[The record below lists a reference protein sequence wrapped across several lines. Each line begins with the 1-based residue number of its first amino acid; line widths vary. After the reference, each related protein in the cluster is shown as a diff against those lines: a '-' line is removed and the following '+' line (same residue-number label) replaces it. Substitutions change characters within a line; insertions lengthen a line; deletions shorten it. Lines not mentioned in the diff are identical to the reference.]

1 MNIFGIVIGIVVA
14 VILIALAIFMV
25 RQQTFAVIERWGKFN
40 KSVGPGLH
48 LKVPIM
54 DRVAG
59 RVSIRVQEL
68 NVSIKTKT
76 NDNVFVDLLIAVQY
90 FVDGEDKVW
99 DAFYRLT
106 NPQNQMESWIFDN
119 VRAKVPGMT
128 LDSVFENKEEIAKEI
143 EDSLSARLSEYG
155 YKLVRALVND
165 IQPDKGVAD
174 AMNEINRQQRLRV
187 AAEHEGEAKKII
199 VIKEAEA
206 DARSKELSGEGIAKQ
221 RIAIV
226 AGLRESVK
234 DASDA
239 LGVDPQAVMTLVLMT
254 QYYDMLTDV
263 GRNSRNNTIM
273 LPHSPGA
280 VNELREQIIA
290 AIETGKVTGTT
301 EDRKV

>member
-1 MNIFGIVIGIVVA
+1 MTILWIGLGIVVG
-14 VILIALAIFMV
+14 VIILALAIFLV
-25 RQQTFAVIERWGKFN
+25 RQQTFAVLERWGKFN
-40 KSVGPGLH
+40 KVVGPGIH
-48 LKVPIM
+48 VKVPIM

-90 FVDGEDKVW
+90 FVDGNDKVW

-106 NPQNQMESWIFDN
+106 NPQAQMESWIFDN

-143 EDSLSARLSEYG
+143 EESLSARLSEYG

-239 LGVDPQAVMTLVLMT
+239 LGVDPQGVMTLVLMT

-263 GRNSRNNTIM
+263 GRNSRTNTIM
-273 LPHSPGA
+273 IPHSPGA
-280 VNELREQIIA
+280 VGELREQIIA
-290 AIETGKVTGTT
+290 SLETGKVAGTD
-301 EDRKV
+301 EYRKV

>member
-1 MNIFGIVIGIVVA
+1 MTIFGIGLGIVFG
-14 VILIALAIFMV
+14 VIILALTIYMV
-25 RQQTFAVIERWGKFN
+25 RQQTFAIVERWGKFTRV
-40 KSVGPGLH
+40 VGPGLH
-48 LKVPIM
+48 VKVPIM

-59 RVSIRVQEL
+59 KVSIRVQEL

-106 NPQNQMESWIFDN
+106 NPQTQMESWIFDN
-119 VRAKVPGMT
+119 VRAKVPGMI

-143 EDSLSARLSEYG
+143 EVSLSARLSEYG

-239 LGVDPQAVMTLVLMT
+239 LGVNAEGVMTLVLMT

-263 GRNSRNNTIM
+263 GKNSRTNTIM
-273 LPHSPGA
+273 LPHTPGA
-280 VNELREQIIA
+280 VGELQKQIIA
-290 AIETGKVTGTT
+290 SIETSKAAGGAEDGKV
-301 EDRKV
+301 

>member
-1 MNIFGIVIGIVVA
+1 MTIFGIVLGIA
-14 VILIALAIFMV
+14 FGLIILALTIYMV
-25 RQQTFAVIERWGKFN
+25 RQQTFAIIERWGKFTRV
-40 KSVGPGLH
+40 VGPGIH
-48 LKVPIM
+48 VKVPIM

-59 RVSIRVQEL
+59 KVSIRVQEL

-106 NPQNQMESWIFDN
+106 NPKAQMESWIFDN
-119 VRAKVPGMT
+119 VRAKVPGMI

-143 EDSLSARLSEYG
+143 EESLSARLSEYG

-239 LGVDPQAVMTLVLMT
+239 LGVNAEGVMTLVLMT

-263 GRNSRNNTIM
+263 GKNSRTNTIM
-273 LPHSPGA
+273 LPHTPGA
-280 VNELREQIIA
+280 VGELREQIIA
-290 AIETGKVTGTT
+290 SIETSKAAGGA
-301 EDRKV
+301 EGRKV

>member
-1 MNIFGIVIGIVVA
+1 MNVFGIVLGIVVA
-14 VILIALAIFMV
+14 VILLALAIYMV
-25 RQQTFAVIERWGKFN
+25 RQQTFAIIERWGKFN
-40 KSVGPGLH
+40 RVVGPGLH
-48 LKVPIM
+48 VKVPIM

-76 NDNVFVDLLIAVQY
+76 SDNVFVDLLIAVQY

-106 NPQNQMESWIFDN
+106 NPQTQMESWIFDN
-119 VRAKVPGMT
+119 VRAKVPVMT

-143 EDSLSARLSEYG
+143 EESLSARLSEYG

-239 LGVDPQAVMTLVLMT
+239 LGVNAEGVMTLVLMT

-263 GRNSRNNTIM
+263 GKNSRTNTIM
-273 LPHSPGA
+273 LPHTPGA
-280 VNELREQIIA
+280 VGELREQIIA
-290 AIETGKVTGTT
+290 SIETGKVAGTT

>member
-1 MNIFGIVIGIVVA
+1 MVAGIVLGSLFVIV
-14 VILIALAIFMV
+14 LIFLAIFVV
-25 RQQTFAVIERWGKFN
+25 RQQTFAVVERWGKFTRT
-40 KSVGPGLH
+40 VGPGIH
-48 LKVPIM
+48 SKVPIM

-68 NVSIKTKT
+68 NVKINTKT

-90 FVDGEDKVW
+90 FVDGVDKVW
-99 DAFYRLT
+99 DAFYKLT
-106 NPQNQMESWIFDN
+106 DPKQQMESWVFDN
-119 VRAKVPGMT
+119 VRAKVPTMS
-128 LDSVFENKEEIAKEI
+128 LDSVFENKDEIAKEI
-143 EDSLSARLSEYG
+143 EDSLGVRLGEYG

-187 AAEHEGEAKKII
+187 AAEYEGEAKKII
-199 VIKEAEA
+199 VIKGAEA

-239 LGVDPQAVMTLVLMT
+239 LGVDPESVMTLVLMT

-263 GRNSRNNTIM
+263 GRNSRTNTIM

-280 VNELREQIIA
+280 VNDLRQQIIS
-290 AIETGKVTGTT
+290 AIETGKLAGMD
-301 EDRKV
+301 EGGKK

>member
-1 MNIFGIVIGIVVA
+1 MTVFGIVLGIA
-14 VILIALAIFMV
+14 FGLILLALAIFVV
-25 RQQTFAVIERWGKFN
+25 RQQTFAVLERWGKFN
-40 KSVGPGLH
+40 RVVGPGIH
-48 LKVPIM
+48 VKVPIM

-76 NDNVFVDLLIAVQY
+76 SDNVFVDLLIAVQY

-106 NPQNQMESWIFDN
+106 NPQTQMESWIFDN
-119 VRAKVPGMT
+119 VRAKVPVMT

-143 EDSLSARLSEYG
+143 EESLSARLSEYG

-239 LGVDPQAVMTLVLMT
+239 LGVNAEGVMTLVLMT

-263 GRNSRNNTIM
+263 GKNSRTNTIM
-273 LPHSPGA
+273 LPHTPGA
-280 VNELREQIIA
+280 VGELREQIIA
-290 AIETGKVTGTT
+290 SIETGKVAGAA

>member
-1 MNIFGIVIGIVVA
+1 MNVAGIVLGTLFGIVLIV
-14 VILIALAIFMV
+14 LAIYVV
-25 RQQTFAVIERWGKFN
+25 RQQTYAIIERWGKFTRV
-40 KSVGPGLH
+40 VGPGIH

-106 NPQNQMESWIFDN
+106 NPQAQMESWIFDN
-119 VRAKVPGMT
+119 VRAKVPGMI

-143 EDSLSARLSEYG
+143 EESLSARLSEYG

-239 LGVDPQAVMTLVLMT
+239 LGVNAEGVMTLVLMT

-263 GRNSRNNTIM
+263 GKNSRANTIM
-273 LPHSPGA
+273 LPHTPGA
-280 VNELREQIIA
+280 VGELREQIIA
-290 AIETGKVTGTT
+290 SIETSKAAGAAEDGKV
-301 EDRKV
+301 

>member
-1 MNIFGIVIGIVVA
+1 MAIFGIVLGIIFGVV
-14 VILIALAIFMV
+14 LLALAVFMV
-25 RQQTFAVIERWGKFN
+25 KQQTFAIIERWGKFTRV
-40 KSVGPGLH
+40 VGPGLH
-48 LKVPIM
+48 VKVPIM

-76 NDNVFVDLLIAVQY
+76 SDNVFVDLLIAVQY

-106 NPQNQMESWIFDN
+106 NPQTQMESWIFDN
-119 VRAKVPGMT
+119 VRAKVPAMI

-143 EDSLSARLSEYG
+143 EMSLSARLSEYG

-165 IQPDKGVAD
+165 IQPDRGVAD

-187 AAEHEGEAKKII
+187 AAEHEGEAKKVI
-199 VIKEAEA
+199 VIKGAEA

-239 LGVDPQAVMTLVLMT
+239 LGVNAEGVMTLVLMT

-263 GRNSRNNTIM
+263 GKNSRTNTIM
-273 LPHSPGA
+273 LPHTPGA
-280 VNELREQIIA
+280 VGELREQIIA
-290 AIETGKVTGTT
+290 SMEISKVAGTA
-301 EDRKV
+301 EDRKA

>member
-1 MNIFGIVIGIVVA
+1 MTILWIVLGIVVG
-14 VILIALAIFMV
+14 VIILALAIFLV
-25 RQQTFAVIERWGKFN
+25 RQQTFAVLERWGKFHRV
-40 KSVGPGLH
+40 VGPGIH
-48 LKVPIM
+48 IKVPIM

-59 RVSIRVQEL
+59 RVSVRVQEL

-106 NPQNQMESWIFDN
+106 NPKAQMESWIFDN

-143 EDSLSARLSEYG
+143 EDSLSERLSEYG

-239 LGVDPQAVMTLVLMT
+239 LGVDPQGVMTLVLMT

-263 GRNSRNNTIM
+263 GRNSRTNTIM

-280 VNELREQIIA
+280 VGDLREQIIA
-290 AIETGKVTGTT
+290 ALETGKVAGT
-301 EDRKV
+301 DAYKKV

>member
-1 MNIFGIVIGIVVA
+1 MTIFGIVLGIVVG
-14 VILIALAIFMV
+14 VILLALAIFVV
-25 RQQTFAVIERWGKFN
+25 RQQTFAILERWGKFN
-40 KSVGPGLH
+40 RVVGPGLH

-59 RVSIRVQEL
+59 KVSVRVQEL

-106 NPQNQMESWIFDN
+106 NPQAQMESWIFDN
-119 VRAKVPGMT
+119 VRAKVPGMI

-143 EDSLSARLSEYG
+143 EVSLSARLSEYG

-221 RIAIV
+221 RVAIV

-239 LGVDPQAVMTLVLMT
+239 LGVNAEGVMTLVLMT

-263 GRNSRNNTIM
+263 GKNSRTNTIM
-273 LPHSPGA
+273 LPHTPGA
-280 VNELREQIIA
+280 VGELREQIIS
-290 AIETGKVTGTT
+290 AIEIGKVAGTT

>member
-1 MNIFGIVIGIVVA
+1 MNVVGIVLGTIVGV
-14 VILIALAIFMV
+14 VLIALAIFIV
-25 RQQTFAVIERWGKFN
+25 RQQTFAVVERWGKF
-40 KSVGPGLH
+40 SRVSGPGVNF
-48 LKVPIM
+48 KIPIAE
-54 DRVAG
+54 RVAG

-68 NVSIKTKT
+68 NVKIRTKT

-90 FVDGEDKVW
+90 YVDGQAKVW
-99 DAFYRLT
+99 DAFYKLT
-106 NPQNQMESWIFDN
+106 DPKQQMESWIFDN
-119 VRAKVPGMT
+119 VRAKVPTMS
-128 LDSVFENKEEIAKEI
+128 LDSVFENKDEIAKEI
-143 EDSLSARLSEYG
+143 EDSLGVRLSEYG

-187 AAEHEGEAKKII
+187 AAEYEGEAKKII

-239 LGVDPQAVMTLVLMT
+239 LGVNPQSVMTLVLMT

-263 GRNSRNNTIM
+263 GKNSRTNTIL

-280 VNELREQIIA
+280 VGDLREQIISS
-290 AIETGKVTGTT
+290 IETGKVAGGA
-301 EDRKV
+301 EDRRV

>member
-1 MNIFGIVIGIVVA
+1 MNVFGIVLGIA
-14 VILIALAIFMV
+14 FGLIILALTIYMV
-25 RQQTFAVIERWGKFN
+25 RQQTFAIIERWGKFTRV
-40 KSVGPGLH
+40 VGPGLH
-48 LKVPIM
+48 VKVPIM

-59 RVSIRVQEL
+59 KVSIRVQEL

-106 NPQNQMESWIFDN
+106 NPKAQMESWIFDN
-119 VRAKVPGMT
+119 VRAKVPGMI

-143 EDSLSARLSEYG
+143 EESLSTRLSEYG

-239 LGVDPQAVMTLVLMT
+239 LGVNAEGVMTLVLMT

-263 GRNSRNNTIM
+263 GENSRTNTIM
-273 LPHSPGA
+273 LPHTPGA
-280 VNELREQIIA
+280 VGELQKQIIA
-290 AIETGKVTGTT
+290 SIETGKVAGTG
-301 EDRKV
+301 EDKKV

>member
-1 MNIFGIVIGIVVA
+1 MNVFGIVIGIVVA

-25 RQQTFAVIERWGKFN
+25 RQQTFAVIERWGKF
-40 KSVGPGLH
+40 KRSVGPGIH

-143 EDSLSARLSEYG
+143 EDSLSDRLSEYG

-263 GRNSRNNTIM
+263 GRNSRTNTIM

-280 VNELREQIIA
+280 VGELREQIIA
-290 AIETGKVTGTT
+290 AIETGKVAGAD
-301 EDRKV
+301 EGGKK

>member
-1 MNIFGIVIGIVVA
+1 MTVFGIVLGIVFGIVLLA
-14 VILIALAIFMV
+14 SAIFVV
-25 RQQTFAVIERWGKFN
+25 RQQTFAIVERWGKFTRV
-40 KSVGPGLH
+40 VGPGLH

-106 NPQNQMESWIFDN
+106 NPKAQMESWIFDN
-119 VRAKVPGMT
+119 VRAKVPGMI

-143 EDSLSARLSEYG
+143 EVSLSARLGEYG

-226 AGLRESVK
+226 AGLRESVR

-239 LGVDPQAVMTLVLMT
+239 LGVNAEGVMTLVLMT

-263 GRNSRNNTIM
+263 GKNSRANTIM
-273 LPHSPGA
+273 LPHTPGA
-280 VNELREQIIA
+280 VGELQKQIIA
-290 AIETGKVTGTT
+290 SIETSKATGAAEDGKV
-301 EDRKV
+301 

>member
-1 MNIFGIVIGIVVA
+1 MTIFGIVLGVA
-14 VILIALAIFMV
+14 FGLILLALAIFVV
-25 RQQTFAVIERWGKFN
+25 RQQTFAIIERWGKFTRV
-40 KSVGPGLH
+40 VGPGLH

-76 NDNVFVDLLIAVQY
+76 SDNVFVDLLIAVQY

-106 NPQNQMESWIFDN
+106 NPKTQMESWIFDN
-119 VRAKVPGMT
+119 VRAKVPGMI

-143 EDSLSARLSEYG
+143 EMSLSARLSEYG

-187 AAEHEGEAKKII
+187 AAEHEGEAKKVI

-239 LGVDPQAVMTLVLMT
+239 LGVNAEGVMTLVLMT

-263 GRNSRNNTIM
+263 GKTSRTNTIM

-280 VNELREQIIA
+280 VGELREQIIA
-290 AIETGKVTGTT
+290 SIETGKVAGAA

>member
-1 MNIFGIVIGIVVA
+1 MNVFGIVLGIA
-14 VILIALAIFMV
+14 FGVIILVLAIYMV
-25 RQQTFAVIERWGKFN
+25 RQQTFAIIERWGKFTRV
-40 KSVGPGLH
+40 VGPGIH

-106 NPQNQMESWIFDN
+106 NPQAQMESWIFDN
-119 VRAKVPGMT
+119 VRAKVPGMI

-143 EDSLSARLSEYG
+143 EESLSARLSEYG

-239 LGVDPQAVMTLVLMT
+239 LGVNAEGVMTLVLMT

-263 GRNSRNNTIM
+263 GKNSRANTIM
-273 LPHSPGA
+273 LPHTPGA
-280 VNELREQIIA
+280 VGELREQIIA
-290 AIETGKVTGTT
+290 SIETSKVAGVDEGGK
-301 EDRKV
+301 K

>member
-1 MNIFGIVIGIVVA
+1 MNVFGIVLGIVFG
-14 VILIALAIFMV
+14 VIILVLAIYMV
-25 RQQTFAVIERWGKFN
+25 RQQTFAIIERWGKFTRV
-40 KSVGPGLH
+40 VGPGIH
-48 LKVPIM
+48 VKVPIM

-59 RVSIRVQEL
+59 KVSIRVQEL

-106 NPQNQMESWIFDN
+106 NPKAQMESWIFDN
-119 VRAKVPGMT
+119 VRAKVPGMI

-143 EDSLSARLSEYG
+143 EESLSARLSEYG

-239 LGVDPQAVMTLVLMT
+239 LGVNAEGVMTLVLMT

-263 GRNSRNNTIM
+263 GKNSRTNTIM
-273 LPHSPGA
+273 LPHTPGA
-280 VNELREQIIA
+280 VGELREQIIA
-290 AIETGKVTGTT
+290 SIETSKAAGVDEGGK
-301 EDRKV
+301 K

>member
-1 MNIFGIVIGIVVA
+1 MTIFGIVLGIFVG
-14 VILIALAIFMV
+14 VILLALAIFMV
-25 RQQTFAVIERWGKFN
+25 RQQTFAIVERWGKF
-40 KSVGPGLH
+40 KGVVGPGLH
-48 LKVPIM
+48 IKVPIM

-106 NPQNQMESWIFDN
+106 NPQTQMESWIFDN

-143 EDSLSARLSEYG
+143 EESLSARLSEYG

-239 LGVDPQAVMTLVLMT
+239 LGVNAEGVMTLVLMT

-263 GRNSRNNTIM
+263 GKNSRTNTIM

-280 VNELREQIIA
+280 LGELREQIIA
-290 AIETGKVTGTT
+290 SIKAAGAAEDGKV
-301 EDRKV
+301 

>member
-1 MNIFGIVIGIVVA
+1 MNIAGIVIGIVVA

-239 LGVDPQAVMTLVLMT
+239 LGVDPEAVMTLVLMT

-263 GRNSRNNTIM
+263 GRNSRTNTIM

-290 AIETGKVTGTT
+290 AIETGKITGTT

>member
-1 MNIFGIVIGIVVA
+1 MTVFGIVLGIA
-14 VILIALAIFMV
+14 FGVIILALTIFMV
-25 RQQTFAVIERWGKFN
+25 RQQTFAIIERWGKFT
-40 KSVGPGLH
+40 KVVGPGLH
-48 LKVPIM
+48 VKVPIM

-106 NPQNQMESWIFDN
+106 NPKAQMESWIFDN
-119 VRAKVPGMT
+119 VRAKVPGMI

-143 EDSLSARLSEYG
+143 EESLSARLSEYG

-239 LGVDPQAVMTLVLMT
+239 LGVNAEGVMTLVLMT

-263 GRNSRNNTIM
+263 GKNSRTNTIM
-273 LPHSPGA
+273 LPHTPGA
-280 VNELREQIIA
+280 VGELQKQIIA
-290 AIETGKVTGTT
+290 SIETSKAAGAA

>member
-1 MNIFGIVIGIVVA
+1 MNIFGIVLGIVFGIV
-14 VILIALAIFMV
+14 LIALAIFV
-25 RQQTFAVIERWGKFN
+25 VKQQTFALVERWGKFTRV
-40 KSVGPGLH
+40 VGPGIH
-48 LKVPIM
+48 VKVPIM

-106 NPQNQMESWIFDN
+106 NPQAQMESWIFDN

-143 EDSLSARLSEYG
+143 EESLSARLSEYG

-239 LGVDPQAVMTLVLMT
+239 LGVNAEGVMTLVLMT

-263 GRNSRNNTIM
+263 GKNSRANTIM

-280 VNELREQIIA
+280 VGELREQIIA
-290 AIETGKVTGTT
+290 SIETSKAAGAA

>member
-1 MNIFGIVIGIVVA
+1 MTVFGIVLGIA
-14 VILIALAIFMV
+14 FGLIILGLTIYMV
-25 RQQTFAVIERWGKFN
+25 RQQTFAIIERWGKFTRV
-40 KSVGPGLH
+40 VGPGIH
-48 LKVPIM
+48 VKVPIM

-106 NPQNQMESWIFDN
+106 NPQAQMESWIFDN
-119 VRAKVPGMT
+119 VRAKVPGMI

-143 EDSLSARLSEYG
+143 EASLSARLSEYG

-234 DASDA
+234 DASNA
-239 LGVDPQAVMTLVLMT
+239 LGVNAEGIMTLVLMT

-263 GRNSRNNTIM
+263 GKNSRTNTIM

-280 VNELREQIIA
+280 VGELREQIIA
-290 AIETGKVTGTT
+290 SMETSKAAGGA

>member
-1 MNIFGIVIGIVVA
+1 MTIFGIVLGIA
-14 VILIALAIFMV
+14 FGLILLALAIYVV
-25 RQQTFAVIERWGKFN
+25 RQQTFAIIERWGKFTRV
-40 KSVGPGLH
+40 VGPGLH

-106 NPQNQMESWIFDN
+106 NPQAQMESWIFDN
-119 VRAKVPGMT
+119 VRAKVPGMI

-143 EDSLSARLSEYG
+143 EVSLSARLSEYG

-239 LGVDPQAVMTLVLMT
+239 LGVNAEGVMTLVLMT

-263 GRNSRNNTIM
+263 GENSRTNTIM
-273 LPHSPGA
+273 LPHTPGA
-280 VNELREQIIA
+280 VGELREQIIA
-290 AIETGKVTGTT
+290 SIETGKVAGKA

>member
-1 MNIFGIVIGIVVA
+1 MTVAGIALGTIFGIV
-14 VILIALAIFMV
+14 LIALAIFMV
-25 RQQTFAVIERWGKFN
+25 RQQTFAVVERWGKF
-40 KSVGPGLH
+40 KRVVGPGLH

-54 DRVAG
+54 DRVVG
-59 RVSIRVQEL
+59 RVSVRVQEL

-76 NDNVFVDLLIAVQY
+76 NDNVFVDLVIAVQY

-106 NPQNQMESWIFDN
+106 NPQTQMESWIFDN

-143 EDSLSARLSEYG
+143 EESLGDRLSEYG
-155 YKLVRALVND
+155 YRLVRALVND
-165 IQPDKGVAD
+165 IQPDRGVAD
-174 AMNEINRQQRLRV
+174 AMNEINKQQRLRV
-187 AAEHEGEAKKII
+187 AAEYEGEAKKII

-206 DARSKELSGEGIAKQ
+206 DAKSKELSGEGIAKQ

-226 AGLRESVK
+226 AGLRESVR

-239 LGVDPQAVMTLVLMT
+239 LGVDPQSVMTLVLMT

-263 GRNSRNNTIM
+263 GKNAETNTIL
-273 LPHSPGA
+273 LPHSPG
-280 VNELREQIIA
+280 VVGDLQKQIIA
-290 AIETGKVTGTT
+290 AIEAGKVAGGAQ
-301 EDRKV
+301 DRKA